1 MKVIAVTGVPGTGKT
16 MLSKKLTEKLGFYY
30 LDVNKLISKRNLSE
44 GYDKKRK
51 TKIVDIG
58 KFNALL
64 INKINVIKKFGKN
77 QLTKNNLDLIFF
89 KIENNLK
96 KFNGISVSPKA
107 RSAMAL
113 NNNKSKSIK
122 GIIID
127 SHLSH
132 YLPKKYIDLCVV
144 AKCNIKKLG
153 KRLKKKRF
161 HKEKIK
167 ENIQAA
173 IFDVCFNE
181 ALERKHNVLV
191 VDTTKGFNIQSIAKH
206 LGG

>member
-1 MKVIAVTGVPGTGKT
+1 MSMKVIIISGTPGTGKT
-16 MLSKKLTEKLGFYY
+16 TLSKKLAKILGCRCI
-30 LDVNKLISKRNLSE
+30 DVNEVVKKNRLNKT
-44 GYDKKRK
+44 YDKKK
-51 TKIVDIG
+51 QCFAVDISKLNKALIKIINDSKKQG
-58 KFNALL
+58 KEKYL
-64 INKINVIKKFGKN
+64 
-77 QLTKNNLDLIFF
+77 
-89 KIENNLK
+89 
-96 KFNGISVSPKA
+96 
-107 RSAMAL
+107 
-113 NNNKSKSIK
+113 
-122 GIIID
+122 IID

-167 ENIQAA
+167 ENIQAE